1 MKSTEFELQHST
13 TPQPKL
19 HDGEC
24 ATRDWPM
31 PTGGVWVPRPAA
43 EEFERLEHPDVV
55 RMRKVWAKDEEFFA
69 GIQLPE
75 QPRLP
80 TKVAIPEQHR
90 LEELRVRLMHH
101 DPAEELNPIAAAFTR
116 LMTWGQR

>member
-1 MKSTEFELQHST
+1 MEHPEYELQHST

-31 PTGGVWVPRPAA
+31 PPARTWETTWREAVVRAPRP
-43 EEFERLEHPDVV
+43 
-55 RMRKVWAKDEEFFA
+55 
-69 GIQLPE
+69 
-75 QPRLP
+75 
-80 TKVAIPEQHR
+80 
-90 LEELRVRLMHH
+90 

-116 LMTWGQR
+116 LMTWSHR